1 MGSGQTIKI
10 KPMKRIPESDQKI
23 PKCGPRKQ
31 LPNAIPQIGNTPTP
45 MCVCLCVCIDI
56 WGLKFD
62 SLVNRSFVQ
71 ICAHCLRNELRVGGS
86 KAAKFWNFKRISSN
100 SPKDLSL
107 MMMDRE
113 FEMIDDF
120 ARR

>member
-1 MGSGQTIKI
+1 MQF
-10 KPMKRIPESDQKI
+10 PD
-23 PKCGPRKQ
+23 RKY
-31 LPNAIPQIGNTPTP
+31 TYTFVSV
-45 MCVCLCVCIDI
+45 CVYIDI
-56 WGLKFD
+56 YLWGLKFD

-71 ICAHCLRNELRVGGS
+71 ICTHCLRNELRVGGS